1 MRTFCVSGQYNKV
14 WSCRVS
20 EQSQFYTLQNG
31 RKGMGPLTGAT
42 DGIEQR
48 QMVTS
53 QVHNGLQYEKG
64 TVGVLSTSVIS

>member
-1 MRTFCVSGQYNKV
+1 MSVVNTTKCGAAESQSSLNVTH
-14 WSCRVS
+14 CRMG
-20 EQSQFYTLQNG
+20 E
-31 RKGMGPLTGAT
+31 RGMGPLTGAT

-64 TVGVLSTSVIS
+64 TVGV